1 MCFSTRQFAEI
12 GILKCHITLNEAA
25 FPSPRRILVREE
37 KNSAIFGSQ
46 RTATLDRSLVSVEWR
61 HWQHKWSAFSV
72 SRLRF
77 FFFNSTHIFFFNST
91 RILFYGLKSQNL
103 ISTRV
108 CSHDICLVFFPS
120 WTNIS
125 QILNQIFFA
134 FDVFYNFRFT
144 YYVFN
149 MFFPLVWFFPQRNAI
164 LSLVLK
170 GTRTGLLLIGSPSTC
185 FRNFLKTEIFSSV
198 FEEYA
203 STSSAWNRF
212 HPSTRKHS

>member
-1 MCFSTRQFAEI
+1 MNNKDTLFIYFIYLLTTQVVCVLSFSTQ
-12 GILKCHITLNEAA
+12 
-25 FPSPRRILVREE
+25 V
-37 KNSAIFGSQ
+37 
-46 RTATLDRSLVSVEWR
+46 
-61 HWQHKWSAFSV
+61 
-72 SRLRF
+72 

-91 RILFYGLKSQNL
+91 RILFYRLKYQNL

-125 QILNQIFFA
+125 QILNQIFIA

-170 GTRTGLLLIGSPSTC
+170 GTRTGLLLIGSRPHASAIFWKRRFFPPFSKNTRRQVALGIV
-185 FRNFLKTEIFSSV
+185 FTRPLENTHKNMMEI
-198 FEEYA
+198 
-203 STSSAWNRF
+203 R
-212 HPSTRKHS
+212 